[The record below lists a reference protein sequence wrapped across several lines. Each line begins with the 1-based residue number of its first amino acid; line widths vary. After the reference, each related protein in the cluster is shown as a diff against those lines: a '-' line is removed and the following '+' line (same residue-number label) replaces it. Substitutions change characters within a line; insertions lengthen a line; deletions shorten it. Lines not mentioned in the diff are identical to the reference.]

1 LKKEIKMLFKT
12 ILIEDEP
19 NSVEA
24 LTTLIKNYSSN
35 LEIIGTAAS
44 VEEAVTL
51 ITLQK
56 PQLVFMDVRI
66 ADGNGFDV
74 LRKLSAINFELIF
87 VTAYDSYAMEAIKF
101 SAVDYLMKPVGIL
114 EFEEAIVRVIKRM
127 EEKSQH
133 RNIETLLF
141 NLAQQ
146 NNNDKKI
153 SIPTSSGYEFINMK
167 EVIWCGSDGPYT
179 AFYLSTKQKIVS
191 TRHLGFY
198 EGLLTDK
205 NFCRINHSIIIN
217 MLHIK
222 RYVKGKGGHV
232 VMNDETELEIS
243 QRRKSDFLDKLAL

>member
-1 LKKEIKMLFKT
+1 MLLKT

-19 NSVEA
+19 NSLEA
-24 LTTLIKNYSSN
+24 LTTLILNYSSN
-35 LEIIGTAAS
+35 LEIIGTAGS
-44 VEEAVTL
+44 VNEAVK
-51 ITLQK
+51 IIIAQK

-66 ADGNGFDV
+66 ADGTGFDV
-74 LRKLSAINFELIF
+74 LKKLPSINFELIF

-101 SAVDYLMKPVGIL
+101 SAVDYLMKPVGIQD
-114 EFEEAIVRVIKRM
+114 FEEAIERVGKRV
-127 EEKSQH
+127 EEKNQH

-146 NNNDKKI
+146 NNDQKKI
-153 SIPTSSGYEFINMK
+153 SIPTVTGYEFINMK
-167 EVIWCGSDGPYT
+167 EVIWCGSDGAYT
-179 AFYLSTKQKIVS
+179 AFYLSTKQKMIS

-198 EGLLTDK
+198 EELLTHK

-217 MLHIK
+217 MQHIK

-243 QRRKSDFLDKLAL
+243 QRRKADFLEKLML